1 MVKVL
6 ENVYSMDHSEAR
18 DHSLETWILG
28 CSEGVVLIDG
38 GMRENAVE
46 NIGKELKSIG
56 RGWGDVKLILVTHK
70 HGDHVKNLP
79 RLVELTG
86 APVKAEE
93 HEAPLIEAA
102 VGVKVGKLKHGQVL
116 RFCGG
121 VEVVHV
127 PGHSE
132 GNACYYLK
140 RQRALIA
147 GDTVFGDPKGSLNP
161 PPEKYCLDAKQATQG
176 LKRLLDYDFDH
187 LLITHGKDVMGGAKA
202 RVERLVEEHC

>member
-6 ENVYSMDHSEAR
+6 ENVYSIDHSEAG
-18 DHSLETWILG
+18 DHSLETWVLNCG
-28 CSEGVVLIDG
+28 KGVVLIDG

-46 NIGKELKSIG
+46 NIGKELKSMG
-56 RGWGDVKLILVTHK
+56 KGWGDVKLILVTHK

-102 VGVKVGKLKHGQVL
+102 VGVKVGKLKHKQVL
-116 RFCGG
+116 NYCGG
-121 VEVVHV
+121 IEVVHV

-132 GNACYYLK
+132 GNACYYLRK
-140 RQRALIA
+140 HRAMIA
-147 GDTVFGDPKGSLNP
+147 GDTIFGDPQGGLIP
-161 PPEKYCLDAKQATQG
+161 PPEKYCLDVKQATQMIR
-176 LKRLLDYDFDH
+176 RLLDYDFDY
-187 LLITHGKDVMGGAKA
+187 LLITHGKDIMGDAKKCVQSL
-202 RVERLVEEHC
+202 VERC

>member
-1 MVKVL
+1 LVKVL
-6 ENVYSMDHSEAR
+6 ENVYSIDHSEAR
-18 DHSLETWILG
+18 DHSLETWVLD

-56 RGWGDVKLILVTHK
+56 KDWGDVKLILVTHK

-93 HEAPLIEAA
+93 HDAPLIEVA
-102 VGVKVGKLKHGQVL
+102 VGVKVGKLRHKQVL
-116 RFCGG
+116 NYCGG
-121 VEVVHV
+121 IEVVHV

-140 RQRALIA
+140 KQRALIA
-147 GDTVFGDPKGSLNP
+147 GDTIFGDPQGSLNP
-161 PPEKYCLDAKQATQG
+161 PPEKYCLDVKQAT
-176 LKRLLDYDFDH
+176 KEIRRLLDYDFDH
-187 LLITHGKDVMGGAKA
+187 ILITHGKDVMSDAKK
-202 RVERLVEEHC
+202 RVQRLVDEHC

>member
-6 ENVYSMDHSEAR
+6 ENVYSIDHSEAR
-18 DHSLETWILG
+18 DHSLETWVLDCG
-28 CSEGVVLIDG
+28 EGVVLIDG

-56 RGWGDVKLILVTHK
+56 KGWGDVKLILVTHK

-79 RLVELTG
+79 KLVELTG

-93 HEAPLIEAA
+93 HDAPLIEAA
-102 VGVKVGKLKHGQVL
+102 VGVKVGKLKHKQVL
-116 RFCGG
+116 NYCGG
-121 VEVVHV
+121 IEVVHV

-140 RQRALIA
+140 KQRALIA
-147 GDTVFGDPKGSLNP
+147 GDTVFGDPEGGLTP
-161 PPEKYCLDAKQATQG
+161 PPERYCLDAKQAT
-176 LKRLLDYDFDH
+176 KEIWRLLSYDFDY
-187 LLITHGKDVMGGAKA
+187 LLITHGKDIMSDAKK
-202 RVERLVEEHC
+202 RVQRLVEEHC

>member
-6 ENVYSMDHSEAR
+6 ENVYSMDHSEAG
-18 DHSLETWILG
+18 DHSLETWILD
-28 CSEGVVLIDG
+28 CKEGVVLIDG
-38 GMRENAVE
+38 GMRENAVD
-46 NIGKELKSIG
+46 NIGRELKSIG
-56 RGWGDVKLILVTHK
+56 RGWKDVRLILVTHK

-102 VGVKVGKLKHGQVL
+102 VGVKVGKLKNGQVL
-116 RFCGG
+116 SFCGG

-140 RQRALIA
+140 KQRVLIA
-147 GDTVFGDPKGSLNP
+147 GDTIFGDPQGGMIP
-161 PPEKYCLDAKQATQG
+161 PPEKYCLDVKQAT
-176 LKRLLDYDFDH
+176 KNISRLLDYNFDY
-187 LLITHGKDVMGGAKA
+187 LLITHGKDVMGDAKR
-202 RVERLVEEHC
+202 RVQELVEERC

>member
-6 ENVYSMDHSEAR
+6 ENVYSIDHSEAR
-18 DHSLETWILG
+18 DHSLETWVLDCG
-28 CSEGVVLIDG
+28 EGVVLIDG

-56 RGWGDVKLILVTHK
+56 KGWGDVKLILVTHK

-79 RLVELTG
+79 KLVELTG

-93 HEAPLIEAA
+93 HDAPLIEAA
-102 VGVKVGKLKHGQVL
+102 VGVKVGKLKHKQVL
-116 RFCGG
+116 NYCGG
-121 VEVVHV
+121 IEVVHV

-140 RQRALIA
+140 KQRALIA
-147 GDTVFGDPKGSLNP
+147 GDTVFGDPEGGLTP
-161 PPEKYCLDAKQATQG
+161 PPERYCLDAKQAT
-176 LKRLLDYDFDH
+176 KEIRRLLSYDFDY
-187 LLITHGKDVMGGAKA
+187 LLITHGKDIMGDAKK
-202 RVERLVEEHC
+202 RVQRLVEEHC

>member
-6 ENVYSMDHSEAR
+6 ENVYSIDHSEAG
-18 DHSLETWILG
+18 DHSLETWVLDCG
-28 CSEGVVLIDG
+28 EGVVLIDG

-46 NIGKELKSIG
+46 NIGKELKSMG
-56 RGWGDVKLILVTHK
+56 KGWGDVKLILVTHK

-102 VGVKVGKLKHGQVL
+102 VGVKVGKLKHKQVL
-116 RFCGG
+116 NYCGG

-132 GNACYYLK
+132 GNACYYLRK
-140 RQRALIA
+140 HRAMIA
-147 GDTVFGDPKGSLNP
+147 GDTIFWDPQGGLIP
-161 PPEKYCLDAKQATQG
+161 PPEKYCLDVKQATQMIR
-176 LKRLLDYDFDH
+176 RLLDYNFDY
-187 LLITHGKDVMGGAKA
+187 LLITHGKDIMGDAKK
-202 RVERLVEEHC
+202 RVQSLVERC

>member
-6 ENVYSMDHSEAR
+6 ENVYSIDHSEAR
-18 DHSLETWILG
+18 DHSLETWVLD

-38 GMRENAVE
+38 GMKENAVE

-56 RGWGDVKLILVTHK
+56 KDWGDVKLILVTHK

-102 VGVKVGKLKHGQVL
+102 VGVKVGKLKHKQVL
-116 RFCGG
+116 NYCGG
-121 VEVVHV
+121 IEVVHV

-132 GNACYYLK
+132 GNACYNLK
-140 RQRALIA
+140 KQRALIA
-147 GDTVFGDPKGSLNP
+147 GDTIFGDPEGGLTP
-161 PPEKYCLDAKQATQG
+161 PPERYCLDAKQAT
-176 LKRLLDYDFDH
+176 KEIRRLLAYDFDH
-187 LLITHGKDVMGGAKA
+187 MLITHGKDVMSDAKK
-202 RVERLVEEHC
+202 RVQRLVEEHC

>member
-1 MVKVL
+1 LVKVL
-6 ENVYSMDHSEAR
+6 ENVYSMDHSEAG
-18 DHSLETWILG
+18 DHSLETWVLD
-28 CSEGVVLIDG
+28 CEEGVVLIDG
-38 GMRENAVE
+38 GMRENAVD
-46 NIGKELKSIG
+46 NIGRELKSIG
-56 RGWGDVKLILVTHK
+56 RGWKDVRLILVTHK

-116 RFCGG
+116 SFCGG

-140 RQRALIA
+140 KQRALIA
-147 GDTVFGDPKGSLNP
+147 GDTIFGDPQGGLIP
-161 PPEKYCLDAKQATQG
+161 PPEKYCLDVKQAT
-176 LKRLLDYDFDH
+176 KNISRLLDYNFDY
-187 LLITHGKDVMGGAKA
+187 LLITHGKDVMGDAKR
-202 RVERLVEEHC
+202 RVQELVEERC

>member
-1 MVKVL
+1 LVKVL
-6 ENVYSMDHSEAR
+6 ENVYSIDHSEAR
-18 DHSLETWILG
+18 DHSLETWVLD
-28 CSEGVVLIDG
+28 CKEGVVLIDG
-38 GMRENAVE
+38 GMKENAVD
-46 NIGKELKSIG
+46 NIGKELKSMG
-56 RGWGDVKLILVTHK
+56 KGWGDVKLILVTHK

-102 VGVKVGKLKHGQVL
+102 VGVKVGKLKHKQVL

-132 GNACYYLK
+132 GNACYYLRK
-140 RQRALIA
+140 HRAMIA
-147 GDTVFGDPKGSLNP
+147 GDTIFGDPQGGLIP
-161 PPEKYCLDAKQATQG
+161 PPEKYCLDVKQATQMIR
-176 LKRLLDYDFDH
+176 RLLDYDFEY
-187 LLITHGKDVMGGAKA
+187 LLITHGKDIMGDA
-202 RVERLVEEHC
+202 RKRVQSLVERC

>member
-6 ENVYSMDHSEAR
+6 ENVYSIDHSEAR
-18 DHSLETWILG
+18 DHSLETWVLD
-28 CSEGVVLIDG
+28 CKEGVVLIDG
-38 GMRENAVE
+38 GMKENAVD
-46 NIGKELKSIG
+46 NIGKELKSMG
-56 RGWGDVKLILVTHK
+56 KGWGDVKLILVTHK

-102 VGVKVGKLKHGQVL
+102 VGVKVGKLKHKQVL

-132 GNACYYLK
+132 GNACYYLRK
-140 RQRALIA
+140 HRAMIA
-147 GDTVFGDPKGSLNP
+147 GDTIFGDPQGGLIP
-161 PPEKYCLDAKQATQG
+161 PPEKYCLDVKQATQMIR
-176 LKRLLDYDFDH
+176 RLLDYDFEY
-187 LLITHGKDVMGGAKA
+187 LLITHGKDIMGDA
-202 RVERLVEEHC
+202 RKRVQSLVERC

>member
-6 ENVYSMDHSEAR
+6 DNVYNIDHSEAG
-18 DHSLETWILG
+18 DHSLETWVLD
-28 CSEGVVLIDG
+28 CDEGVVLVDG

-46 NIGKELKSIG
+46 NIENELKSIG
-56 RGWGDVKLILVTHK
+56 RDWDDVRLILVTHK

-93 HEAPLIEAA
+93 DEVPLIEAA

-132 GNACYYLK
+132 GNACYYL
-140 RQRALIA
+140 REHRAMIA
-147 GDTVFGDPKGSLNP
+147 GDTIFGDPEGNLTP
-161 PPEKYCLDAKQATQG
+161 PPERYCLDVQQATREIR
-176 LKRLLDYDFDH
+176 RLLQYDFDY
-187 LLITHGKDVMGGAKA
+187 LLIAHGKDAMGDARA
-202 RVERLVEEHC
+202 RVESLVEEHC

>member
-1 MVKVL
+1 LVKVL
-6 ENVYSMDHSEAR
+6 ENVYSIDHSDAR
-18 DHSLETWILG
+18 DHSLETWILD
-28 CSEGVVLIDG
+28 CKEGVVLIDG

-56 RGWGDVKLILVTHK
+56 KGWGDVKLILVTHK

-102 VGVKVGKLKHGQVL
+102 VGVKAGKLKHKQVL
-116 RFCGG
+116 NFCGG
-121 VEVVHV
+121 IEVVHV

-132 GNACYYLK
+132 GNACYYLRK
-140 RQRALIA
+140 LKAMIA
-147 GDTVFGDPKGSLNP
+147 GDTVFGDPQGSLNP
-161 PPEKYCLDAKQATQG
+161 PPEKYCLDVKQATREIR
-176 LKRLLDYDFDH
+176 RLLDYDFDH
-187 LLITHGKDVMGGAKA
+187 VLITHGKDVMVDAKA
-202 RVERLVEEHC
+202 RVKKLVEEHC

>member
-6 ENVYSMDHSEAR
+6 ENVYSMDHSEAG
-18 DHSLETWILG
+18 DHSLETWILDCG
-28 CSEGVVLIDG
+28 EGVVLIDG
-38 GMRENAVE
+38 GMRENAVD
-46 NIGKELKSIG
+46 NIGEELESIG
-56 RGWGDVKLILVTHK
+56 RGWGDVRLILVTHK

-86 APVKAEE
+86 APVRAEE

-116 RFCGG
+116 DYCGG

-140 RQRALIA
+140 RHKALIA
-147 GDTVFGDPKGSLNP
+147 GDTIFGDPEGGLIP
-161 PPEKYCLDAKQATQG
+161 PPERYCLDVKQAT
-176 LKRLLDYDFDH
+176 KMIRRLLDYEFDH
-187 LLITHGKDVMGGAKA
+187 LLITHGRDAMEDAKG
-202 RVERLVEEHC
+202 RVRELVEERC